1 MRFLWWMP
9 AVSYAVFIYWLSDQS
24 QPPGSHLSPD
34 KVLHFLGFGFF
45 SLAVAMGL
53 VKGSQVRSTLGWA
66 LGSFFIVSI
75 YGCLDEFHQS
85 SVAGRTASLG
95 DILADSLGALVFLGL
110 AAMAVHSRFRQG
122 LS

>member
-1 MRFLWWMP
+1 MRLLWWFP

-24 QPPGSHLSPD
+24 QPPGTNLSPD

-45 SLAVAMGL
+45 SLAVAVGL
-53 VKGSQVRSTLGWA
+53 RKGSQVSSTLGWT
-66 LGSFFIVSI
+66 LGAFIIVVL
-75 YGCLDEFHQS
+75 YGCLDELHQS

-95 DILADSLGALVFLGL
+95 DILADSMGALVFLGM
-110 AAMAVHSRFRQG
+110 AALLMRSSFRQG